1 MKIIGI
7 TGPSG
12 SGKGT
17 AGLLLQ
23 KYGIPTIDTD
33 KLYRKILITPSPCL
47 DELRATFGDSII
59 RADGTLDR
67 KALAAIVFT
76 DKTKLSLL
84 NSVTHKYILARVK
97 KRIAYRTRRGERA
110 VIVDAPALFE
120 SGFDKK
126 CDITITITA
135 SRKSRIERIMQRDR
149 LDRAAAE
156 RRIDG
161 QPPEEFYTSRADYA
175 ISNDGSPEELE
186 AALLSVLRLKGII
199 T

>member
-33 KLYRKILITPSPCL
+33 KLYRKILIPPSPCL